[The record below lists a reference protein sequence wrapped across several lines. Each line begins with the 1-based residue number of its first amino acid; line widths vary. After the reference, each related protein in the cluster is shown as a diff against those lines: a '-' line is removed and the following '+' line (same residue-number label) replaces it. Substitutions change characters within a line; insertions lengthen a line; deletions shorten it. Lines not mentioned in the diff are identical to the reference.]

1 MYIFFREKIYDRK
14 SVSFVTGEILFQVY
28 ITLACAQKSNISF
41 IARGKVPFLHNP
53 VANHVLVSAAVS
65 GIQFLRA
72 TKEIGDVCRETD
84 MVPRPKSGGKRG
96 GGGGGAGGQGPTR
109 PPLLLRASIT
119 YKTVDSQFSLSSS
132 RGTQRKLRIN
142 LG

>member
-28 ITLACAQKSNISF
+28 LTLACAQKSNISF

-53 VANHVLVSAAVS
+53 VANHVVVSAAVS
-65 GIQFLRA
+65 GIHFLRA
-72 TKEIGDVCRETD
+72 TKEIGDVCTQTDGSSTKKWREE
-84 MVPRPKSGGKRG
+84 G
-96 GGGGGAGGQGPTR
+96 GGGGQGPTR

>member
-1 MYIFFREKIYDRK
+1 MYIFFRRKLYYRK

-28 ITLACAQKSNISF
+28 LTLACAQMSNISF

-72 TKEIGDVCRETD
+72 TKEIGDVCTQRE
-84 MVPRPKSGGKRG
+84 G
-96 GGGGGAGGQGPTR
+96 GGGGQGPTR
-109 PPLLLRASIT
+109 PPLLLRAWVT
-119 YKTVDSQFSLSSS
+119 YKRLILNFLLFSSS

>member
-1 MYIFFREKIYDRK
+1 MYIFFPRKLYDRK

-28 ITLACAQKSNISF
+28 LTLACAQKSNISF

-72 TKEIGDVCRETD
+72 TKEIGDVCTQTDGSSPKKWREE
-84 MVPRPKSGGKRG
+84 G
-96 GGGGGAGGQGPTR
+96 GGGGGAQGPTR

>member
-1 MYIFFREKIYDRK
+1 MYIFFREKNYDRK

-28 ITLACAQKSNISF
+28 LTLACAQKSNISF

-72 TKEIGDVCRETD
+72 TKEIGDVCTQTDRSSPKKWRE
-84 MVPRPKSGGKRG
+84 G
-96 GGGGGAGGQGPTR
+96 GGGGGQGPNR
-109 PPLLLRASIT
+109 PPTTPTDLDHLE
-119 YKTVDSQFSLSSS
+119 KVDSQFSLSSS

>member
-84 MVPRPKSGGKRG
+84 GSSPKKWREEG
-96 GGGGGAGGQGPTR
+96 GGGGGKGRHGPHNSNGPR
-109 PPLLLRASIT
+109 
-119 YKTVDSQFSLSSS
+119 
-132 RGTQRKLRIN
+132 
-142 LG
+142 

>member
-1 MYIFFREKIYDRK
+1 MYILFREKIYDRK

-72 TKEIGDVCRETD
+72 TKEIGDVCTQTDGSSPKKWREE
-84 MVPRPKSGGKRG
+84 G
-96 GGGGGAGGQGPTR
+96 GGGGKGRLGPHYSYGPRSPTKR
-109 PPLLLRASIT
+109 LILNFLCLLAVEH
-119 YKTVDSQFSLSSS
+119 K
-132 RGTQRKLRIN
+132 GN
-142 LG
+142 

>member
-28 ITLACAQKSNISF
+28 LTLACAQKSNISF

-72 TKEIGDVCRETD
+72 TKEMGDVCTQTDGSSPKKWREE
-84 MVPRPKSGGKRG
+84 GRG
-96 GGGGGAGGQGPTR
+96 GGQGPTR
-109 PPLLLRASIT
+109 PPSTPTDLDHL
-119 YKTVDSQFSLSSS
+119 QN
-132 RGTQRKLRIN
+132 G
-142 LG
+142 

>member
-1 MYIFFREKIYDRK
+1 MYIFFPRKLYDRK

-28 ITLACAQKSNISF
+28 LTLACAQKSNISF

-72 TKEIGDVCRETD
+72 TKEIGDVCTQTDGSSPKKWREE
-84 MVPRPKSGGKRG
+84 G
-96 GGGGGAGGQGPTR
+96 GGGEGARAYSVPLYSYGPGSPTKR
-109 PPLLLRASIT
+109 LILNFLCLLAVEH
-119 YKTVDSQFSLSSS
+119 K
-132 RGTQRKLRIN
+132 GN
-142 LG
+142 

>member
-28 ITLACAQKSNISF
+28 LTLACAQKSNISF

-72 TKEIGDVCRETD
+72 TKEIGDVCTQTDGSSPKKWREE
-84 MVPRPKSGGKRG
+84 G
-96 GGGGGAGGQGPTR
+96 GGGMGLLGPLYSYGPRSPTKR
-109 PPLLLRASIT
+109 LILNFLCLLAVEH
-119 YKTVDSQFSLSSS
+119 K
-132 RGTQRKLRIN
+132 GN
-142 LG
+142 

>member
-28 ITLACAQKSNISF
+28 LTLACAQKSNISF

-72 TKEIGDVCRETD
+72 RKEIGDVCTQNDGSSPKKWRE
-84 MVPRPKSGGKRG
+84 G
-96 GGGGGAGGQGPTR
+96 GGGGRGARAYSALSTPTG
-109 PPLLLRASIT
+109 LDHL
-119 YKTVDSQFSLSSS
+119 QN
-132 RGTQRKLRIN
+132 G
-142 LG
+142 

>member
-72 TKEIGDVCRETD
+72 TKEIGDVCTQTDGSSPKKWREE
-84 MVPRPKSGGKRG
+84 G
-96 GGGGGAGGQGPTR
+96 GGGKGLLGPLYSYGPRSPTKR
-109 PPLLLRASIT
+109 LILNFLCLLAVEH
-119 YKTVDSQFSLSSS
+119 K
-132 RGTQRKLRIN
+132 GN
-142 LG
+142 

>member
-1 MYIFFREKIYDRK
+1 MYIFFPRKLYDRK

-28 ITLACAQKSNISF
+28 LTLACAQKSNISF
-41 IARGKVPFLHNP
+41 IARGKVPFLNNP

-72 TKEIGDVCRETD
+72 TKEIGDVCTQTDGFSPKKWREE
-84 MVPRPKSGGKRG
+84 G
-96 GGGGGAGGQGPTR
+96 GGGGKGLLG
-109 PPLLLRASIT
+109 PPLLLRTWIT

>member
-1 MYIFFREKIYDRK
+1 MHIFFREKIYDRK

-28 ITLACAQKSNISF
+28 LTLACAQKSNISF

-72 TKEIGDVCRETD
+72 TKEIGDVCTQTDGSSPKKWREE
-84 MVPRPKSGGKRG
+84 
-96 GGGGGAGGQGPTR
+96 GGGGAWAYSAPSTPTG
-109 PPLLLRASIT
+109 LDHL
-119 YKTVDSQFSLSSS
+119 QN
-132 RGTQRKLRIN
+132 G
-142 LG
+142 